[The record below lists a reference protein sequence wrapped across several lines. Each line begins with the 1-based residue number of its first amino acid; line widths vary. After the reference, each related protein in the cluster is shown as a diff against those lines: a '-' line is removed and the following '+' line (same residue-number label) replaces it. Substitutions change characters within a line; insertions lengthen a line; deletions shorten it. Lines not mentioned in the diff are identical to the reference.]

1 MRAKTS
7 RPLQG
12 VCRMRR
18 RERPSRIGSRDSDAR
33 VLNLGPMAILALH
46 SVDPLESEM
55 IDNVNQFLGTVAE
68 TKLGGIPQ
76 PAAWPAV
83 LTRC

>member
-1 MRAKTS
+1 
-7 RPLQG
+7 
-12 VCRMRR
+12 
-18 RERPSRIGSRDSDAR
+18 
-33 VLNLGPMAILALH
+33 MAILARH
-46 SVDPLESEM
+46 SAKPLESEM
-55 IDNVNQFLGTVAE
+55 IENVNQFIGTVAE